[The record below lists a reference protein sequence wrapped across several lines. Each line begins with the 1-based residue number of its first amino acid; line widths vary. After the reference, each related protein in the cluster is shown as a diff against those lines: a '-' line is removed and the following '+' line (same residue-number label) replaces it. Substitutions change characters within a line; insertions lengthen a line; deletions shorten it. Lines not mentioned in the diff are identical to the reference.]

1 MPTFNKENKVKS
13 NFERISISLASPE
26 DIKMRSSGEVLKPE
40 TVNYRTYKPERDGL
54 FCEKIFGQRTTN
66 ATAGNTRESATG
78 ASSATVAVSKLQRRR

>member
-54 FCEKIFGQRTTN
+54 FCEKIFGPTMN
-66 ATAGNTRESATG
+66 ATAESTKESVTG
-78 ASSATVAVSKLQRRR
+78 VLSATVAESR